1 MFNHR
6 DNYLY
11 LLIIYSAKNILMK
24 KRYRELVYLVRTSDT
39 AFLLFFAVL
48 AGIGAGY
55 GAVVF
60 RWLIHEFTV
69 MFFSGGK
76 SLLSSLSSYYIV
88 LIPAAGGL
96 IVGFLVYYLAP
107 ETKGHGVP
115 EVMYAVDREGG
126 RIRVRVA
133 VIKALA
139 SSVCIGSGGSVGREG
154 PIVQIGSSLGSSLGQ
169 LFHLPR
175 EKVKILVACGAG
187 GGIAATFN
195 APLAGI
201 FFALEII
208 LRSYAP
214 RHLSSVVLASVLA
227 TVVSRKYLGN
237 NPAFVV
243 PAYQMNSPWEI
254 LFYLVFGL
262 LAAVMAYLFIVTLYK
277 SEDIFDRIPV
287 PGFVKPAIGGL
298 IIGVIGLYYPQ
309 VFGVGYKSIEL
320 ALYGKVTALLAL
332 ILVFAKLLATSVAL
346 GSGGSGGI
354 FAPSLFIG
362 SMLGVVFS
370 KVTMIL
376 FPAIA
381 INPGAS
387 AMIGM
392 AAVFAGA
399 AQAPISSILILFE
412 MTGDYKIILPL
423 MTAVVISTL
432 VLRKWS
438 RESIYTMKLARR
450 GIDTSQPVQPD
461 LLDVILVSEA
471 MSRDVITLREETSVK
486 EAGLM
491 IKKTRHRG
499 FPVVNEN
506 GMLAGIVTHKDINK
520 ALAAGKEKHPVK
532 EIMSTDLIVS
542 YPDECLRKAL
552 EKLGSRNIGRAPV
565 VDPKNPGRIVGLV
578 TRKNILKALHNYLKH
593 STP

>member
-1 MFNHR
+1 
-6 DNYLY
+6 
-11 LLIIYSAKNILMK
+11 MK
-24 KRYRELVYLVRTSDT
+24 KRVRDLIYLIRTSDT

-48 AGIGAGY
+48 TGIGAGY

-60 RWLIHEFTV
+60 RWLIHQFT
-69 MFFSGGK
+69 FFFFTDGK
-76 SLLSSLSSYYIV
+76 ILLESLGRFYV
-88 LIPAAGGL
+88 VFIPAAGGL
-96 IVGFLVYYLAP
+96 VVGLMVVYLAP

-126 RIRVRVA
+126 RIRIRVA

-169 LFHLPR
+169 LFHLSR
-175 EKVKILVACGAG
+175 EKIRILVACGAG

-195 APLAGI
+195 APMAGI

-214 RHLSSVVLASVLA
+214 RHISAVVLSSVLA
-227 TVVSRKYLGN
+227 TVVSRYYLGD
-237 NPAFVV
+237 NPSFMV
-243 PAYQMNSPWEI
+243 PHYQMNSPWEI

-262 LAAVMAYLFIVTLYK
+262 LAAATAYLFIVTLYK
-277 SEDIFDRIPV
+277 TEDIFDKIPI
-287 PGFVKPAIGGL
+287 PEFLKPVLGGL
-298 IIGVIGLYYPQ
+298 IIGFIGLYYPQ
-309 VFGVGYKSIEL
+309 IFGVGYRTIEL
-320 ALYGKVTALLAL
+320 ALYGKLAAGIAL
-332 ILVFAKLLATSVAL
+332 ILVFAKLLATSVTL

-354 FAPSLFIG
+354 FAPSLFLG
-362 SMLGVVFS
+362 AMLGVSFS
-370 KVTMIL
+370 KLTMIL
-376 FPAIA
+376 FPEIA
-381 INPGAS
+381 ISPGAS

-450 GIDTSQPVQPD
+450 GIDVSQSSQPDV
-461 LLDVILVSEA
+461 LDIITVSEA
-471 MSRDVITLREETSVK
+471 MSQDVITLNEHQTVK
-486 EAGLM
+486 EAGLT
-491 IKKTRHRG
+491 IKNTRHRG
-499 FPVVNEN
+499 FPVLDDQ
-506 GMLAGIVTHKDINK
+506 GRLIGIVTHKDINK
-520 ALAAGKEKHPVK
+520 ALAQQKENHAVR
-532 EIMSTDLIVS
+532 EIMTTDLVVS

-552 EKLGSRNIGRAPV
+552 EKLGSKNIGRAPV
-565 VDPKNPGRIVGLV
+565 VDPDNPQKIIGLV
-578 TRKNILKALHNYLKH
+578 TRKNILKAVHNFLKKRM
-593 STP
+593 

>member
-1 MFNHR
+1 M
-6 DNYLY
+6 
-11 LLIIYSAKNILMK
+11 IK
-24 KRYRELVYLVRTSDT
+24 KRYRELLSFFRTSDT

-55 GAVVF
+55 GAVLF
-60 RWLIHEFTV
+60 RWLIHRFSAI
-69 MFFSGGK
+69 FFDGGA
-76 SLLSSLSSYYIV
+76 SLLSSLGPWYVV

-96 IVGFLVYYLAP
+96 IVGLLVYYLAP

-126 RIRVRVA
+126 RIRIRVA

-169 LFHLPR
+169 LFHLSR
-175 EKVKILVACGAG
+175 DKVKILVACGAG

-214 RHLSSVVLASVLA
+214 RHISSVVLASVLA
-227 TVVSRKYLGN
+227 TVVSRNYLGD
-237 NPAFVV
+237 NPAFTV
-243 PAYQMNSPWEI
+243 PHYQMNSPWEI
-254 LFYLVFGL
+254 LFYLFFGF
-262 LAAVMAYLFIVTLYK
+262 LAAAVAWLFITTLYK
-277 SEDIFDRIPV
+277 SEDIFDKLPL
-287 PGFVKPAIGGL
+287 PGFLKPALGGL
-298 IIGVIGLYYPQ
+298 IIGIIGLYYPQ
-309 VFGVGYKSIEL
+309 IFGVGYKSIEL
-320 ALYGKVTALLAL
+320 ALYGKITAGLGL
-332 ILVFAKLLATSVAL
+332 ILVFAKLVATSVTL
-346 GSGGSGGI
+346 GSGGSGGV
-354 FAPSLFIG
+354 FAPSLFLG
-362 SMLGVVFS
+362 AMLGVVFS
-370 KVTMIL
+370 KLTLLL
-376 FPAIA
+376 FPSVA

-423 MTAVVISTL
+423 MTAVVIATL

-438 RESIYTMKLARR
+438 RESIYTKKLARR
-450 GIDTSQPVQPD
+450 GIDTTQGPPPD
-461 LLDVILVSEA
+461 LLEIIQVSEA
-471 MSRDVITLREETSVK
+471 MTRNVITLQEEQTIK
-486 EAGLM
+486 EAGLT

-499 FPVVNEN
+499 FPVLNEE
-506 GMLAGIVTHKDINK
+506 GKLAGIVTHKDINK
-520 ALAAGKEKHPVK
+520 ALAAGRAERPVR
-532 EIMSTDLIVS
+532 EIMTTDVVVS

-565 VDPKNPGRIVGLV
+565 VDPSHPGKVLGLI
-578 TRKNILKALHNYLKH
+578 TRKNILKAMHDHLNDE
-593 STP
+593 

>member
-1 MFNHR
+1 MR
-6 DNYLY
+6 
-11 LLIIYSAKNILMK
+11 
-24 KRYRELVYLVRTSDT
+24 KRYRELIYLIRTSDT

-48 AGIGAGY
+48 TGVGAGY

-60 RWLIHEFTV
+60 RWLIHQFTV
-69 MFFSGGK
+69 LFFTGGK
-76 SLLSSLSSYYIV
+76 DLLSSIGSFYIV

-115 EVMYAVDREGG
+115 EVMYAVDRQGG
-126 RIRVRVA
+126 KIRVRVA
-133 VIKALA
+133 VIKAVA
-139 SSVCIGSGGSVGREG
+139 SSICIGSGGSVGREG

-169 LFHLPR
+169 IFHLSR
-175 EKVKILVACGAG
+175 DRMKILVACGAG

-214 RHLSSVVLASVLA
+214 RHLSSVVLSSVLA
-227 TVVSRKYLGN
+227 TVISRRYLGDT
-237 NPAFVV
+237 PAFVV
-243 PAYQMNSPWEI
+243 PAYQLHSPWEI

-277 SEDIFDRIPV
+277 SEDIFDKIPI
-287 PGFVKPAIGGL
+287 PGFLKPALGGL

-309 VFGVGYKSIEL
+309 IFGVGYKSIEL

-332 ILVFAKLLATSVAL
+332 ILVFAKLLATSITL

-362 SMLGVVFS
+362 AMLGVVFS
-370 KVTMIL
+370 KITMIF

-381 INPGAS
+381 INTGAS

-399 AQAPISSILILFE
+399 AQAPISAILILFE

-438 RESIYTMKLARR
+438 RESIYTKKLARR
-450 GIDTSQPVQPD
+450 GIDISQQAQPD
-461 LLDVILVSEA
+461 LLDVIQVSEA
-471 MSRDVITLREETSVK
+471 MSRNVITLRENQTVK

-491 IKKTRHRG
+491 IKNTRHRG
-499 FPVVNEN
+499 FPVLDEE
-506 GMLAGIVTHKDINK
+506 GRLRGIVTHKDINK
-520 ALAAGKEKHPVK
+520 ALAAEKANHPVK
-532 EIMSTDLIVS
+532 EIMSTQLVVS
-542 YPDECLRKAL
+542 YPDECLRRAL
-552 EKLGSRNIGRAPV
+552 EKLGSKNIGRAPV
-565 VDPKNPGRIVGLV
+565 VDPANPEKVIGLI
-578 TRKNILKALHNYLKH
+578 TRKNILKAVHDHLKRQ
-593 STP
+593 

>member
-1 MFNHR
+1 MR
-6 DNYLY
+6 
-11 LLIIYSAKNILMK
+11 
-24 KRYRELVYLVRTSDT
+24 KRYRELIYLIRTSDT

-48 AGIGAGY
+48 TGVGAGY

-60 RWLIHEFTV
+60 RWLIHQFTV
-69 MFFSGGK
+69 LFFTGGK
-76 SLLSSLSSYYIV
+76 DLLSSIGSFYIV

-115 EVMYAVDREGG
+115 EVMYAVDRQGG
-126 RIRVRVA
+126 KIRVRVA
-133 VIKALA
+133 VIKAVA
-139 SSVCIGSGGSVGREG
+139 SSICIGSGGSVGREG

-169 LFHLPR
+169 IFHLSR
-175 EKVKILVACGAG
+175 DRMKILVACGAG

-214 RHLSSVVLASVLA
+214 RHLSSVVLSSVLA
-227 TVVSRKYLGN
+227 TVISRRYLGDT
-237 NPAFVV
+237 PAFVV
-243 PAYQMNSPWEI
+243 PAYQLHSPWEI

-277 SEDIFDRIPV
+277 SEDIFDKIPI
-287 PGFVKPAIGGL
+287 PGFLKPALGGL
-298 IIGVIGLYYPQ
+298 IIGMIGLYYPQ
-309 VFGVGYKSIEL
+309 IFGVGYKSIEL

-332 ILVFAKLLATSVAL
+332 ILVFAKLLATSITL

-362 SMLGVVFS
+362 AMLGVVFS
-370 KVTMIL
+370 KITMIF

-381 INPGAS
+381 INTGAS

-399 AQAPISSILILFE
+399 AQAPISAILILFE

-438 RESIYTMKLARR
+438 RESIYTKKLARR
-450 GIDTSQPVQPD
+450 GIDISQQAQPD
-461 LLDVILVSEA
+461 LLDVIQVSEA
-471 MSRDVITLREETSVK
+471 MSRNVITLRENQTVK

-491 IKKTRHRG
+491 IKNTRHRG
-499 FPVVNEN
+499 FPVLDEE
-506 GMLAGIVTHKDINK
+506 GRLRGIVTHKDINK
-520 ALAAGKEKHPVK
+520 ALAAEKANHPVK
-532 EIMSTDLIVS
+532 EIMSTQLVVS
-542 YPDECLRKAL
+542 YPDECLRRAL
-552 EKLGSRNIGRAPV
+552 EKLGSKNIGRAPV
-565 VDPKNPGRIVGLV
+565 VDPANPEKVIGLI
-578 TRKNILKALHNYLKH
+578 TRKNILKAVHDHLKRQ
-593 STP
+593 

>member
-1 MFNHR
+1 MKQKVRNLI
-6 DNYLY
+6 YL
-11 LLIIYSAKNILMK
+11 I
-24 KRYRELVYLVRTSDT
+24 RTSDT

-60 RWLIHEFTV
+60 RWLIHQFTL
-69 MFFSGGK
+69 FFFTDGK
-76 SLLSSLSSYYIV
+76 TLLQSLGPYYIV

-96 IVGFLVYYLAP
+96 LVGLMVVFLAP

-126 RIRVRVA
+126 RIRIRVA

-169 LFHLPR
+169 VFHLSR
-175 EKVKILVACGAG
+175 EKIRILVACGAG

-227 TVVSRKYLGN
+227 TVVSRYYLGD
-237 NPAFVV
+237 NPSFMV
-243 PAYQMNSPWEI
+243 PHYQMNSPWEI

-262 LAAVMAYLFIVTLYK
+262 LAAATAWLFIVTLYK
-277 SEDIFDRIPV
+277 TEDIFDKIPISA
-287 PGFVKPAIGGL
+287 FLKPVLGGL

-309 VFGVGYKSIEL
+309 IFGVGYRTIEL
-320 ALYGKVTALLAL
+320 ALYGKLAAGMAL
-332 ILVFAKLLATSVAL
+332 ILVFAKLLATSVTL

-354 FAPSLFIG
+354 FAPSLFLG
-362 SMLGVVFS
+362 AMLGVTFS
-370 KVTMIL
+370 KLTMIL
-376 FPAIA
+376 FPEVAIS
-381 INPGAS
+381 PGAS

-392 AAVFAGA
+392 AAVFSGA
-399 AQAPISSILILFE
+399 AQAPISAILILFE

-450 GIDTSQPVQPD
+450 GIDVSQTGQPD
-461 LLDVILVSEA
+461 VLDIITVSEA
-471 MSRDVITLREETSVK
+471 MSRDVITLHEQQTVR

-499 FPVVNEN
+499 FPVLDDQGQLI
-506 GMLAGIVTHKDINK
+506 GMVTHKDINK
-520 ALAAGKEKHPVK
+520 ALAQQKENHPVR
-532 EIMSTDLIVS
+532 EIMSTDLVTS

-565 VDPKNPGRIVGLV
+565 VDPDNPEKIIGLV
-578 TRKNILKALHNYLKH
+578 TRKNILKAVHNFLKKREQEKL
-593 STP
+593 

>member
-1 MFNHR
+1 M
-6 DNYLY
+6 L
-11 LLIIYSAKNILMK
+11 K
-24 KRYRELVYLVRTSDT
+24 KRYRELLYFFRTSDT

-48 AGIGAGY
+48 AGFGAGY

-60 RWLIHEFTV
+60 RWLINRFSDL
-69 MFFSGGK
+69 FFKGGA
-76 SLLSSLSSYYIV
+76 SLLSSLGPWYIL

-96 IVGFLVYYLAP
+96 IVGLLVYYLAP

-126 RIRVRVA
+126 RIRIRVA
-133 VIKALA
+133 VIKAVA

-169 LFHLPR
+169 LFRLSR
-175 EKVKILVACGAG
+175 DKVKILVACGAG

-214 RHLSSVVLASVLA
+214 RHISSVVLASVLA
-227 TVVSRKYLGN
+227 TVVSRNYLGD
-237 NPAFVV
+237 NPAFTV
-243 PAYQMNSPWEI
+243 PHYQMNSPWEI
-254 LFYLVFGL
+254 LFYLVFGF
-262 LAAVMAYLFIVTLYK
+262 LAAAVAWLFITTLYK
-277 SEDIFDRIPV
+277 SEDLFDKIPI
-287 PGFVKPAIGGL
+287 PGFLKPALGGL
-298 IIGVIGLYYPQ
+298 IIGAIGLYYPQ
-309 VFGVGYKSIEL
+309 IFGVGYKTIEL
-320 ALYGKVTALLAL
+320 ALYGKVTALLGL
-332 ILVFAKLLATSVAL
+332 TLVFAKLLATSVTL
-346 GSGGSGGI
+346 GSGGSGGV

-362 SMLGVVFS
+362 AMLGVVYS
-370 KVTMIL
+370 KLTFLL
-376 FPAIA
+376 FPALA
-381 INPGAS
+381 LNPGAC

-438 RESIYTMKLARR
+438 RESIYTKKLVRR
-450 GIDTSQPVQPD
+450 GFDTTQTQQPD
-461 LLDVILVSEA
+461 LLEIIQVSEA
-471 MSRDVITLREETSVK
+471 MSRDVITLREEQTVK
-486 EAGLM
+486 EAGLT

-499 FPVVNEN
+499 FPVVDGE
-506 GMLAGIVTHKDINK
+506 GRLTGIVTHNDINK
-520 ALAAGKEKHPVK
+520 ALAGGRADHSVR
-532 EIMSTDLIVS
+532 EIMTRDIVVT
-542 YPDECLRKAL
+542 YPDECLRKSL

-565 VDPKNPGRIVGLV
+565 VDPDHPQRLLGLI
-578 TRKNILKALHNYLKH
+578 TRKNILKAMHRHIRKGA
-593 STP
+593 